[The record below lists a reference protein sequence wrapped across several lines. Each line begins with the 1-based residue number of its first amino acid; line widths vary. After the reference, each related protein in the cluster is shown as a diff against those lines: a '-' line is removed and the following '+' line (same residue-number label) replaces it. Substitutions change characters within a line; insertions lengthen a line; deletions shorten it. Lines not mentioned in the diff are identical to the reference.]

1 MDSLMFDYNFAVD
14 AHLKGG
20 LSEKDLESYVEKVQL
35 GFSRL
40 TEMVDSGSVGFPKL
54 PSEDISAIK
63 NFAKECKGKYND
75 LIVVGIGGSALGIEA
90 VVNAVL
96 PFGHNAMNYTER
108 GCFPRIW
115 VADNVDPSKISG
127 ILKLCKQEDTLVVV
141 ISKSGNTVETAEN
154 FSLIYEW
161 FKVKELDL
169 KKHIAVITDAA
180 KGPMRAFADKNKL
193 TSFSIDSSIGGRFSV
208 LSPVGLVPAAILG
221 VDIDKMLSGAASV
234 TEHGYDRILKAAA
247 IYLYFMEHGKSIN
260 VLMPYSS
267 RLDKFAEWFC
277 QLWGESLGKKHTY
290 DNEVITF
297 GTTPVRAVGAIDQHS
312 QIQLFREGP
321 LDKMVTFIE
330 TETHDNDKSVKGDYH
345 EDFSY
350 LKDLRLG
357 VLLNSELMATEAA
370 LLTSGVPSV
379 KICVKTVDEYSLGA
393 LFMFFQ
399 YIVPIIG
406 LTVNINPFDQPGVE
420 EAKEYAYGMMKR
432 KGFEKKNTQFKEIYK
447 KDERFII

>member
-1 MDSLMFDYNFAVD
+1 MNDLRFDYNFAVD

-20 LSEKDLESYVEKVQL
+20 LSEKDIESYVEKVQL
-35 GFSRL
+35 GFQRL
-40 TEMVDSGSVGFPKL
+40 TDMVNSGSVGFPKL
-54 PSEDISAIK
+54 PNEDVSAIK

-90 VVNAVL
+90 VVNAIL
-96 PFGHNAMNYTER
+96 PFGHNALNYTER

-127 ILKLCKQEDTLVVV
+127 ILKLCKQEDTLAVV

-161 FKVKELDL
+161 FKTKELDL
-169 KKHIAVITDAA
+169 KKHIAVITDLA

-193 TSFSIDSSIGGRFSV
+193 NSFPIDSAIGGRFSV

-221 VDIDKMLSGAASV
+221 VDIDKMLKGAASV
-234 TEHGYDRILKAAA
+234 TEQGYDRILRAAA

-260 VLMPYSS
+260 VMMPYTS

-379 KICVKTVDEYSLGA
+379 KVCVKTVDEYSLGA

-399 YIVPIIG
+399 YIVPVIG
-406 LTVNINPFDQPGVE
+406 LAVNINPFDQPGVE
-420 EAKEYAYGMMKR
+420 EAKEYAYGMMNR
-432 KGFEKKNTQFKEIYK
+432 KGFEKKKAQFKEIYK
-447 KDERFII
+447 KDERFVI